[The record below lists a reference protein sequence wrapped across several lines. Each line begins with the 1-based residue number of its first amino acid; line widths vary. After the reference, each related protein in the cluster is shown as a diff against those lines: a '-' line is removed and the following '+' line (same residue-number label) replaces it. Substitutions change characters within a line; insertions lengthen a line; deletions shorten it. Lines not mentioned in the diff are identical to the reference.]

1 MAVDTTWLRNEVLLA
16 VALLLVIEGVLPF
29 LNPAALRKTLLQ
41 IAELNDTTLRFAGLT
56 SMVVGCFILYLV
68 R

>member
-1 MAVDTTWLRNEVLLA
+1 MWNEVLLA

-41 IAELNDTTLRFAGLT
+41 IAQLNDTTLRFAGLT

>member
-1 MAVDTTWLRNEVLLA
+1 MWHELLVA

-41 IAELNDTTLRFAGLT
+41 VAQLNDRTLRFAGLT
-56 SMVVGCFILYLV
+56 SMVAGCLLLYLV

>member
-1 MAVDTTWLRNEVLLA
+1 MWHEVLLA

-41 IAELNDTTLRFAGLT
+41 IAQLNDTTLRFAGLT

>member
-1 MAVDTTWLRNEVLLA
+1 MWNEVLLA

>member
-1 MAVDTTWLRNEVLLA
+1 MWHELLVA

-29 LNPAALRKTLLQ
+29 LNPVALRKTLLRV
-41 IAELNDTTLRFAGLT
+41 AHLNDRTLRFAGLT
-56 SMVVGCFILYLV
+56 SMVAGCLLLYLV